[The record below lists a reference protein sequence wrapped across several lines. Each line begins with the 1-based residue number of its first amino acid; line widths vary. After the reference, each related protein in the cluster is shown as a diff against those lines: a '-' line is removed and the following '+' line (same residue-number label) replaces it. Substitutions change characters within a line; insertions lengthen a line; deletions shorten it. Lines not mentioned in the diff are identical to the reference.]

1 MKIINEKRNQIKKN
15 LGEASIS
22 NSMIRKGFGK

>member
-15 LGEASIS
+15 LEEARVS